1 MGFSVLP
8 VLMKKL
14 LPYGTVYSLSKQKE
28 NWNSA
33 NYNLSCDFFQDFNI
47 LQYIQILYIPST
59 HFAFWKK
66 KSTWFPLSKFKEGR
80 GKFRKKTFQTAMLF
94 TNFFMVNSQLQR
106 ASRAS
111 VARSGSGG
119 MFCKKKETPSALR
132 ADGVSYPGWVHWW
145 VPLVY

>member
-1 MGFSVLP
+1 M
-8 VLMKKL
+8 
-14 LPYGTVYSLSKQKE
+14 
-28 NWNSA
+28 
-33 NYNLSCDFFQDFNI
+33 
-47 LQYIQILYIPST
+47 
-59 HFAFWKK
+59 AFDHY
-66 KSTWFPLSKFKEGR
+66 
-80 GKFRKKTFQTAMLF
+80 
-94 TNFFMVNSQLQR
+94 SQLQR